1 MKRLCVCTCIRVL
14 TSWWTRVTRINGEHG
29 PRAAVLRSP
38 EVGGRRCAGGGRGPR
53 PLLPASALGPPRPSS
68 RPGRSHPSHAP
79 RLRCPRILLRWA
91 PSLPQTAG
99 HCGWKE
105 GLRVRGSEALS
116 GRGFPLDLFAWD
128 LRGRGLEQE
137 LHPEGNLR
145 RLSGKRRGFSGT
157 CRSDVHFSPPQRS
170 LAPVVPGT
178 SFAGKEVKARGRQ
191 AGAAE
196 WDSEPVLW
204 DGAQTGPSL
213 WLPAESRFLLGDHR
227 LLRTRR

>member
-1 MKRLCVCTCIRVL
+1 M
-14 TSWWTRVTRINGEHG
+14 
-29 PRAAVLRSP
+29 RA
-38 EVGGRRCAGGGRGPR
+38 EVGDPVPCSQPLPWAPHVRPPALAGATPVMRRVCAVPASCSAGLLPFPR
-53 PLLPASALGPPRPSS
+53 PQGTAA
-68 RPGRSHPSHAP
+68 GRKGS
-79 RLRCPRILLRWA
+79 
-91 PSLPQTAG
+91 
-99 HCGWKE
+99 
-105 GLRVRGSEALS
+105 RVRGSEALS

-227 LLRTRR
+227 LLRTRQ